1 MKTKLKTILLL
12 VLIFTVRSNAQF
24 FPTLGGQRAGI
35 STLQFLKMGVGGR
48 ATAMSDAF
56 IAVADDAS
64 ALYWNPAGLAF
75 AKQNEVMF
83 SHNSWVADI
92 SQEFV
97 GGFYKLS
104 ESDVIGLSLTSL
116 HMENMEVTDEFNPFG
131 NGQYFGFGDI
141 SFAFSYSRKMTDQF
155 SIGLSV
161 RYVEETL
168 DRLKMRGVLIDI
180 GTMYWTGLGS
190 TRFAVAV
197 TNFGNEFAP
206 DGEVTL
212 WGGRTNSKWQAF
224 SPPTMFRI
232 GFAFEPLQT
241 VKNRITTSIQ
251 LNHPNDNSENISIG
265 AEYDYAKI
273 VSLRAGYK
281 INVDEQGLTAGAGV
295 NLPLGIGNVSVD
307 YGYSAF
313 SRLGSIHRF
322 SVDVGFPE
330 NMLRD
335 SENLELAKTEL
346 NDLEV
351 SKKKLLVEKAELVT
365 DLNSLNS
372 LNVEK
377 KIKTEQDAIW
387 ALIGCNED
395 EFLQFD
401 KEVETVIGNASSQNL
416 PKDTVQNQFDLLRKN
431 KISAHPKYFSRV
443 NNDIKNLLDSW
454 VVEDSIKYYSVVER
468 DNLWK
473 ISASNNGYNNPL
485 LWMKIFEANR
495 NSIDNPNKIY
505 VNDKLIIPSISSD
518 ELEKYNILYNKW
530 KENEIKRK
538 VEK

>member
-1 MKTKLKTILLL
+1 MKTKLTTILLL
-12 VLIFTVRSNAQF
+12 LLIFTVKSNAQL

-48 ATAMSDAF
+48 ATAMADAF

-83 SHNSWVADI
+83 SHNAWVADI

-104 ESDVIGLSLTSL
+104 ESDVVGLSLTSL
-116 HMENMEVTDEFNPFG
+116 HMDNMEVTDEFNPYG

-141 SFAFSYSRKMTDQF
+141 AFTLSYSRKMTDQF
-155 SIGLSV
+155 SIGVSV
-161 RYVEETL
+161 KYVEETL

-212 WGGRTNSKWQAF
+212 WGGRTNDKWQSF

-241 VKNRITTSIQ
+241 AQNRITTSIQ
-251 LNHPNDNSENISIG
+251 LNHPNDNSENVSIG
-265 AEYDYAKI
+265 AEYAYANI
-273 VSLRAGYK
+273 VALRAGYK
-281 INVDEQGLTAGAGV
+281 INVDEQGFTAGAGV

-313 SRLGSIHRF
+313 SRLGSTHRF
-322 SVDVGFPE
+322 S
-330 NMLRD
+330 
-335 SENLELAKTEL
+335 
-346 NDLEV
+346 
-351 SKKKLLVEKAELVT
+351 
-365 DLNSLNS
+365 
-372 LNVEK
+372 
-377 KIKTEQDAIW
+377 
-387 ALIGCNED
+387 
-395 EFLQFD
+395 
-401 KEVETVIGNASSQNL
+401 
-416 PKDTVQNQFDLLRKN
+416 
-431 KISAHPKYFSRV
+431 
-443 NNDIKNLLDSW
+443 
-454 VVEDSIKYYSVVER
+454 
-468 DNLWK
+468 
-473 ISASNNGYNNPL
+473 
-485 LWMKIFEANR
+485 
-495 NSIDNPNKIY
+495 
-505 VNDKLIIPSISSD
+505 II
-518 ELEKYNILYNKW
+518 LGLY
-530 KENEIKRK
+530 
-538 VEK
+538 